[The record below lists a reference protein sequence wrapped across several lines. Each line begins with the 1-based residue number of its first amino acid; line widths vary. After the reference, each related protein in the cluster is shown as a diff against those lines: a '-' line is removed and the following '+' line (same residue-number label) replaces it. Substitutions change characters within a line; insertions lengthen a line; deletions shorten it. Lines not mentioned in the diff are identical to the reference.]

1 MAAAEL
7 LAEVWRGDILEC
19 THSGHAVICDAA
31 GDIVASWGNPDAV
44 ILPRSSA
51 KMLQALPWVESG
63 AAERAGLTDAHL
75 AIACASHEGQAMHT
89 ELVARWL
96 QDLGLSESDLR
107 CGNQSPWN
115 RDVRNAMI
123 REDAPLCQLH
133 NNCSGKHAGFLT
145 MMKDTGTGP
154 DYVAIDHPVQA
165 IVKSTF
171 EEVTGLASPGYGI
184 DGCAAPNFPTS
195 VAGMARAMARFAAAR
210 EDGDA
215 RARAMARLT
224 RAMSGHPELVAGT
237 GRACTE
243 LMTVAG
249 GQAALK
255 FGAEGN
261 YVAILPEQ
269 GLGIALKVTDGAT
282 RGCEAAIAA
291 LLVRLGVVAADDP
304 LVAKRMDAPL
314 RNRRGE
320 IVGKVRAADSLR

>member
-1 MAAAEL
+1 M
-7 LAEVWRGDILEC
+7 
-19 THSGHAVICDAA
+19 
-31 GDIVASWGNPDAV
+31 
-44 ILPRSSA
+44 RSSA
-51 KMLQALPWVESG
+51 
-63 AAERAGLTDAHL
+63 
-75 AIACASHEGQAMHT
+75 
-89 ELVARWL
+89 
-96 QDLGLSESDLR
+96 
-107 CGNQSPWN
+107 
-115 RDVRNAMI
+115 
-123 REDAPLCQLH
+123 
-133 NNCSGKHAGFLT
+133 CS
-145 MMKDTGTGP
+145 
-154 DYVAIDHPVQA
+154 
-165 IVKSTF
+165 
-171 EEVTGLASPGYGI
+171 
-184 DGCAAPNFPTS
+184 N
-195 VAGMARAMARFAAAR
+195 
-210 EDGDA
+210 
-215 RARAMARLT
+215 
-224 RAMSGHPELVAGT
+224 GT